1 MKKAHFVMQGKGG
14 IGKSYIA
21 CLIAQRYLRNGGAAD
36 VECVDTDPVN
46 KTLCGYASLK
56 AMRLE
61 LLEKGAVKERNF
73 DMLMER
79 ILSEDKHFVVDS
91 GATSFLPISRYLSL
105 TNSLELIAQAGKKV
119 VVHSVVVGGQE
130 LLDTLHGLDTLA
142 SSLSPP
148 ADLVVWLNEHNALV
162 VSEERRAS
170 PGHRRS
176 DTEAVA
182 APRRDDGTAAQVLLS
197 AVTVRGCA
205 CPMVARKTPRAGGG
219 ACASGRRG
227 RVSVQVTTLTR
238 GAFEGAGVCNLLLVK
253 RVRDASSNSGR
264 ALA

>member
-46 KTLCGYASLK
+46 KTLCSYASLK

-79 ILSEDKHFVVDS
+79 ILREDKHFVVDN

-105 TNSLELIAQAGKKV
+105 TNSLELIAQTGKKV

-142 SSLSPP
+142 SSLAPS
-148 ADLVVWLNEHNALV
+148 ADLVVWLNEHNSPV
-162 VSEERRAS
+162 VSEDGKCFEEMKVFETHRARIAALVRLPEPPSEMFREDLRAMTSRRLTFA
-170 PGHRRS
+170 
-176 DTEAVA
+176 EAA
-182 APRRDDGTAAQVLLS
+182 EHAEFPIMSKQRLAQTARAIFSQLEQVI
-197 AVTVRGCA
+197 
-205 CPMVARKTPRAGGG
+205 
-219 ACASGRRG
+219 
-227 RVSVQVTTLTR
+227 
-238 GAFEGAGVCNLLLVK
+238 
-253 RVRDASSNSGR
+253 
-264 ALA
+264 